1 MPDSGPLAPLSD
13 PPAVVARPVQAL
25 DYGPRTVRPAGPMHL
40 PMLARRVAAIDLAL
54 ILLVTIVAPFGFQI
68 TAWLLTPMELE
79 FDVGPIFVAQ
89 KWFDFVLAAGLACY
103 LCIRH
108 GITPAAFGVR
118 WNGLLGVLAQLLWSS
133 VAVAGVYAYL
143 AVSAIVISVL
153 VLLVPELMGDIRE
166 RIDVLKSMP
175 VGRTGLTIL
184 LLLPVAAHEEI
195 IFRGLLLPYLRRLTG
210 HWWVA
215 VLISSAIFGALH
227 LPQGVLGALQ
237 ITGIG
242 AVLGL
247 IFVWSRSLLAVTV
260 AHFIF
265 NFVQFQLIR
274 ILPDLQ
280 ELLDR
285 FQPEV

>member
-1 MPDSGPLAPLSD
+1 MSDAGPLPPISD
-13 PPAVVARPVQAL
+13 PAVVVARPVQAL
-25 DYGPRTVRPAGPMHL
+25 DSAPVRLDPMHL
-40 PMLARRVAAIDLAL
+40 PMFTRRVAAIDLAL

-68 TAWLLTPMELE
+68 SAWLLTPMELVS
-79 FDVGPIFVAQ
+79 DMGPIFAVQ
-89 KWFDFVLAAGLACY
+89 KWFDFALAAGLAAY

-118 WNGLLGVLAQLLWSS
+118 SNGLLGVLAQLLWSL
-133 VAVAGVYAYL
+133 VAVAGVYTYL
-143 AVSAIVISVL
+143 AVSAVVIGVL
-153 VLLVPELMGDIRE
+153 VWLVPELMDDIMARTE
-166 RIDVLKSMP
+166 VLKSMP

-184 LLLPVAAHEEI
+184 LLVPVAAHEEI

-242 AVLGL
+242 AMLGL
-247 IFVWSRSLLAVTV
+247 IFIRSRSLLAVTV

-265 NFVQFQLIR
+265 DFVQFQLIR

-280 ELLDR
+280 KLLE
-285 FQPEV
+285 QMQAEG